1 MLIDDGVATMG
12 TVNFDNRSFRLNFEI
27 TAVVTDRDSEADVE
41 TMLKDDFRI
50 SCLMDS
56 DEYYRKPW

>member
-56 DEYYRKPW
+56 DEYDRKPW